1 MHAHPSKKLY
11 VKKFLVLIFAPFLCS
26 FAQSNLDAPAKAQVV
41 TIRSEIKRGC
51 DEVSAAQLPDDPEE
65 RWQVANRIIN
75 ENDRTGR
82 KTDGFVLGVHFRIW
96 LALEIVWEI
105 YPVGS
110 SGKLAA
116 EGVGGT
122 AWSYVQRELAETRL
136 TMTQLI
142 EASQLSRSE
151 VNQRIERWEKRD
163 AK

>member
-1 MHAHPSKKLY
+1 
-11 VKKFLVLIFAPFLCS
+11 VKTLLVLFFTPFLCS
-26 FAQSNLDAPAKAQVV
+26 FAQSSLEAPAKAQVV
-41 TIRSEIKRGC
+41 TIGSEIKRGC

-75 ENDRTGR
+75 ENDRIGR
-82 KTDGFVLGVHFRIW
+82 KTNGFVLGVHFRIW

-105 YPVGS
+105 YPAGS

-122 AWSYVQRELAETRL
+122 AWDYVQRELAEAGL

-142 EASQLSRSE
+142 QASQLNGSD
-151 VNQRIERWEKRD
+151 VNERIGRWEKRD